1 MKVLLGSGGFR
12 TDDRKATLVAEMQ
25 SHFGEIDSI
34 LFVPYALADHDGYV
48 AAANERGLH
57 AGYTLQGIHQTSDP
71 VAAVRSAQ
79 GIYVGGGN
87 TFRLIKQLHEL
98 GLIEAIRTRILA
110 DGVPYL
116 GVSAGTNVACP
127 TMRTT
132 NDMPIVQPPS
142 FDALGLVPFQ
152 VNAHYHPGGIHYE
165 QTVPCIHT
173 LVKPETT
180 AFVNSTENTT
190 PVVGLFEGGL
200 LRCREHSVEL
210 TGSEA
215 RVFRPGDPTTH
226 QSGED
231 LMSLLELKA
240 INLPDE
246 IPGRSIPAA
255 CVDRI
260 HRVASGDEE
269 RPVRGSPKIKHWMGL
284 RASQCD
290 RPLLPRD

>member
-12 TDDRKATLVAEMQ
+12 TDARKATLVAEMRA
-25 SHFGEIDSI
+25 HFGEIDSI

-48 AAANERGLH
+48 AALNDRGLH
-57 AGYTLQGIHQTSDP
+57 AGYTLQGIHQASDP

-98 GLIEAIRTRILA
+98 GLVEAIQNRILA
-110 DGVPYL
+110 DGIPYL

-152 VNAHYHPGGIHYE
+152 VNAHYHPGGIHYDQDGE
-165 QTVPCIHT
+165 LHPHYG
-173 LVKPETT
+173 ETRDDRIRE
-180 AFVNSTENTT
+180 FHEENSA

-200 LRCREHSVEL
+200 LRCDGSSVEVV
-210 TGSEA
+210 GSAA
-215 RVFRPGDPTTH
+215 RVFQPGTTPTDH
-226 QSGED
+226 QDGED
-231 LMSLLELKA
+231 LMRLLR
-240 INLPDE
+240 N
-246 IPGRSIPAA
+246 
-255 CVDRI
+255 
-260 HRVASGDEE
+260 
-269 RPVRGSPKIKHWMGL
+269 
-284 RASQCD
+284 
-290 RPLLPRD
+290 